1 MREWLTK
8 SKEKETYEEY
18 RKAVLYGI
26 SEEVTR
32 FFADDAPE
40 RYGFEQ
46 RPGQLDMAYDI
57 LDALIQNRHIAV
69 EAGVGIGK
77 SYAYL
82 MPLLLYSE
90 YLDKLDDAIF
100 SMTEAALAAR
110 GDWDED

>member
-1 MREWLTK
+1 MLEWLTK
-8 SKEKETYEEY
+8 TKEKETYEEY

-40 RYGFEQ
+40 KYGFEQ

-82 MPLLLYSE
+82 VPLLLYSE
-90 YLDKLDDAIF
+90 YLDKPVVIATSTI
-100 SMTEAALAAR
+100 A
-110 GDWDED
+110 